1 MIASYIHSPTQ
12 HSKPELLAEI
22 TPLLPPRP
30 PLPEAPPVAAP
41 MIYVQKRVHWEY
53 KQLVRNLSKE
63 ATLTTDELN
72 ALGQEGWELTGVTTD
87 APLVYFYFK
96 RLSG

>member
-1 MIASYIHSPTQ
+1 MSVNLIHSPTWG
-12 HSKPELLAEI
+12 SDPGLLAEI

-41 MIYVQKRVHWEY
+41 MIYVQKRVQWEY

-72 ALGQEGWELTGVTTD
+72 ALG
-87 APLVYFYFK
+87 
-96 RLSG
+96 

>member
-1 MIASYIHSPTQ
+1 V
-12 HSKPELLAEI
+12 LAEI

-41 MIYVQKRVHWEY
+41 MIYVQKRTQWEY

-72 ALGQEGWELTGVTTD
+72 ALISS
-87 APLVYFYFK
+87 A
-96 RLSG
+96 